1 MNPLNFNLRGISP
14 EVMALLKKDAEDN
27 KTSVNLIIIK
37 FIEQGIGYAP
47 KGKRKV
53 YHDLDHLAGTW
64 SEQDAQDFEKNIRSF
79 ESIDKEL
86 WS

>member
-14 EVMALLKKDAEDN
+14 EVMAILKKDAEDK

-64 SEQDAQDFEKNIRSF
+64 SEQEAQDFEKNIKAF